1 MSAESFN
8 TNWREYVK
16 EAQANTPGAGN
27 VLAQVDSC
35 YGRIKEAKELP
46 EEMKKDDKGEESK
59 SDEKKVDEKPKSDK
73 KESPKKAEKDSG
85 KSESPKQVEEE
96 LEGDKGYVE
105 PEMEMGEE
113 IDPEL
118 DALVDSASMEE
129 GMEEDVSLED
139 VAALAQILESMEGE
153 DAMDIAQALS
163 EEDDILQGLI

>member
-1 MSAESFN
+1 MSTESFN

-35 YGRIKEAKELP
+35 YGRIKEAKEIP
-46 EEMKKDDKGEESK
+46 EEMKKDDKG
-59 SDEKKVDEKPKSDK
+59 
-73 KESPKKAEKDSG
+73 
-85 KSESPKQVEEE
+85 
-96 LEGDKGYVE
+96 YVE
-105 PEMEMGEE
+105 PEAEMPAEDMEMDGD

-129 GMEEDVSLED
+129 DMEEDVSLED